1 MVYEDLDVLVVQDVF
16 DNVLGR
22 HQLLSVLVRNLDI
35 QSIYFQF
42 LLSIA
47 IITLYKVAKYLQI
60 WIINSKIKK
69 YAKKYI
75 GYI

>member
-1 MVYEDLDVLVVQDVF
+1 MVYEDLDVLVVQNVF

-47 IITLYKVAKYLQI
+47 IITLYKVAKYVQI
-60 WIINSKIKK
+60 WIINS
-69 YAKKYI
+69 
-75 GYI
+75 

>member
-47 IITLYKVAKYLQI
+47 IITLYKVAKYVQI
-60 WIINSKIKK
+60 WIINSKI
-69 YAKKYI
+69 
-75 GYI
+75 

>member
-47 IITLYKVAKYLQI
+47 IITLYKVAKYVQI
-60 WIINSKIKK
+60 WIINSKIKM
-69 YAKKYI
+69 YAKKYV
-75 GYI
+75 